1 MMRSLLHQALTQHPD
16 AIAELFSKYWDPT
29 CYDLWS
35 EPERLHLETKEVIV
49 AFGRLLSEPELCNQA
64 KFCLFLNGLD
74 EYEDERT
81 TNLHLVT
88 SLLKWVDLADGRLKL
103 LASSRELPAFQQSLP
118 VDQRIR
124 LHELTY
130 ADIMAVT
137 HQTLEGHPEFQRRQG
152 QQPQECLS
160 LMREMVDK
168 SEGVSLWVTLTLK
181 LVLQSLEDGE
191 TTATIRR
198 QVDLLPE
205 ELEAFFDYII
215 KSIPKHQRRKAYC
228 SLLYIAYNFRLA
240 AARRLESG
248 VRHPNGER
256 GPVHT
261 LLRFSFL
268 DEYLDEEAFAHTLGF
283 TPLDEQATLRRVAT
297 ATAQIQGRSRG
308 LLEPCEPSIH
318 TRDIR
323 PSWESRVPK
332 VTSARARTVRY
343 SHRSIHEFLGHF
355 LDSNFAKP
363 YLDGFDCILA
373 QINNFIALLKYSDFD
388 DHFYSADYWSIGDV
402 GQELWTLLLEVREA
416 PNPEHY
422 FGSLDILDETLCRI
436 YAMHFVGFDRLRW
449 EVYRSTFLP
458 GQDTGRVRYPETT
471 LSDPT
476 GKKNGKKVRLST
488 PLYLAAATSFHK
500 YVHWK
505 LETYPDAWK
514 GSDGAEL
521 LYVI

>member
-1 MMRSLLHQALTQHPD
+1 MDDRYSMVSEAVDSTFDWIFDNPKKEMESNLALVRPLKDWLDQGTGIFHISAKPGAGKSTLMKYLWSNPQTQEKLRSWAGSHPLTMASFFFWKPGRPQQNNHDGMMRSLLHQVLTQHPD

-49 AFGRLLSEPELCNQA
+49 AFDRLLSEPELCNQA

-74 EYEDERT
+74 EYQDERT
-81 TNLHLVT
+81 TNVHLVT

-103 LASSRELPAFQQSLP
+103 LVSSRELPAFQQSLP

-137 HQTLEGHPEFQRRQG
+137 HQTLEGHSEFQRRQG
-152 QQPQECLS
+152 QQPQECSS

-168 SEGVSLWVTLTLK
+168 SEGVFLWVTLTLK

-205 ELEAFFDYII
+205 ELEAFFDYIV

-228 SLLYIAYNFRLA
+228 SLLYIAYNFRLV

-323 PSWESRVPK
+323 PNWESRDI
-332 VTSARARTVRY
+332 
-343 SHRSIHEFLGHF
+343 RS
-355 LDSNFAKP
+355 SK
-363 YLDGFDCILA
+363 DCPI
-373 QINNFIALLKYSDFD
+373 F
-388 DHFYSADYWSIGDV
+388 
-402 GQELWTLLLEVREA
+402 T
-416 PNPEHY
+416 
-422 FGSLDILDETLCRI
+422 SLDTRISRPFSRQQLCQTI
-436 YAMHFVGFDRLRW
+436 
-449 EVYRSTFLP
+449 P
-458 GQDTGRVRYPETT
+458 
-471 LSDPT
+471 
-476 GKKNGKKVRLST
+476 
-488 PLYLAAATSFHK
+488 
-500 YVHWK
+500 
-505 LETYPDAWK
+505 
-514 GSDGAEL
+514 
-521 LYVI
+521 